1 MSDVESSAQELQ
13 TLAQELQMVRSQ
25 MQAISSQ
32 ISEISMTVESLD
44 SQNPSRPVYRAVGNL
59 LLEVDDRDALRTEL
73 EDSRTAFVEHSSIL
87 EERESNLVTQYE
99 ELVKSFESR

>member
-1 MSDVESSAQELQ
+1 MSDPEATAQELQ
-13 TLAQELQMVRSQ
+13 ALAQELQMVRSQ
-25 MQAISSQ
+25 VQAISSQ
-32 ISEISMTVESLD
+32 ISEISMTLESLD

-59 LLEVDDRDALRTEL
+59 LLEVDDRDALRAEL

-87 EERESNLVTQYE
+87 EERESNLVSQYE